1 MNCEYTD
8 VLRTFSLLVIRTL
21 VLLKSFLT
29 TIYLSFILTTDRYI
43 VVKSKY
49 VKTLIGFTQLERLI
63 INYA

>member
-8 VLRTFSLLVIRTL
+8 VLRTFSLHVIRTL
-21 VLLKSFLT
+21 VLPKSFLT
-29 TIYLSFILTTDRYI
+29 TIYLSVILTTDRYI